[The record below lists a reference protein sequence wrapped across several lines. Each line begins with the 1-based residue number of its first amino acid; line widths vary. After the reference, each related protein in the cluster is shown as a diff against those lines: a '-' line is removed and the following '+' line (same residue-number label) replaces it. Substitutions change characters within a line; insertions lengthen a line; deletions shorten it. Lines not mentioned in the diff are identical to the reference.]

1 MKHLARLAE
10 YLLFVQAAIFLM
22 ILFPIHSNA
31 EIFKYVDKDGV
42 IHFTNAPTSGQSTPV
57 ALPPLNQ
64 ANFHKF
70 FPTYP
75 SSFQAYQP
83 RSFYPM
89 SVLPNQAQFDPHIR
103 LTCQQYGL
111 DCNLVKAVIRAE
123 SGFNPQ
129 AVSPK
134 GAMGLMQLMPGTSRD
149 LGVLNPFDPMQNIDG
164 GARYLKMMLDRFNN
178 NVNFALAAYNA
189 GPEAVQRHG
198 GIPPFDET
206 QIYVKRVMDFY
217 NRYRY

>member
-10 YLLFVQAAIFLM
+10 YCVILQLLTLLAILY
-22 ILFPIHSNA
+22 PASSNA
-31 EIFKYVDKDGV
+31 EIFRYVDKDGV
-42 IHFTNAPTSGQSTPV
+42 IHFTNAPTASQSTPV

-64 ANFHKF
+64 ANFQKF

-75 SSFQAYQP
+75 SYRYYQQRP
-83 RSFYPM
+83 FFSADIAGSATYE
-89 SVLPNQAQFDPHIR
+89 PHIK
-103 LTCQQYGL
+103 LTCKMYGL

-149 LGVLNPFDPMQNIDG
+149 LGVMNPFDPLQNIDG
-164 GARYLKMMLDRFNN
+164 GARYLKMMLDRFGSLQL
-178 NVNFALAAYNA
+178 ALAAYNA
-189 GPEAVQRHG
+189 GPEAVQKHG

>member
-1 MKHLARLAE
+1 MKPLTRFAA
-10 YLLFVQAAIFLM
+10 YLLACAAIAFPA
-22 ILFPIHSNA
+22 ILYPALSGA
-31 EIFKYVDKDGV
+31 EIFRYVDKDGV
-42 IHFTNAPTSGQSTPV
+42 IHFTNAPTSSQSAPV

-64 ANFHKF
+64 ANFNKF

-75 SSFQAYQP
+75 SFNYSRPQ
-83 RSFYPM
+83 YPAPL
-89 SVLPNQAQFDPHIR
+89 SSLPNQAQFDPHIR
-103 LTCQQYGL
+103 LTCKIYGL

-134 GAMGLMQLMPGTSRD
+134 GAMGLMQLMPGTARD
-149 LGVLNPFDPMQNIDG
+149 LGVMNPFEPLQNIDG
-164 GARYLKMMLDRFNN
+164 GARYLRMMLDRFNN
-178 NVNFALAAYNA
+178 NMPLALAAYNA
-189 GPEAVQRHG
+189 GPEAVQKHG

-206 QIYVKRVMDFY
+206 QDYVKRVLDFY